1 VSWVKITHA
10 FALAL
15 ALSIASAPAA
25 WARHALAA
33 PLCAAIRHSLDA
45 AGDGS
50 RSPAFLASY
59 LPGPNESDVPL
70 PLRQS
75 AFTYDNSLAAIA
87 LIACGDVQRARRI
100 GDALLIAGEHDR
112 SFGDGRLRN
121 AYRAG
126 LVSGDSSIALPGWW
140 DAKQKMW
147 AEDAYQDGT
156 ATGNVAWAAL
166 ALLNLYE
173 ATQEEAYRAG
183 AARLLHW
190 ITANTLDQ
198 RAPVGFSGGVD
209 GFDNLQTKLTWRS
222 TEHNIDVYALAVWL
236 DRLDANSA
244 HENVVAIA
252 RGFLDSVFVPD
263 QGLFRLGTKPDG
275 ALQPTN
281 YLALDTQLWPLL
293 AVSDAPAAWR
303 QAMHGAEIKLSVPGG
318 FDFNNDRDGLWV
330 EGTAQA
336 ALTLR
341 SLGRERDAAAL
352 LDALASQISPSGYLF
367 ATREK
372 RITTGLKIGPNSSEA
387 DFFYY
392 RLPHL
397 GATAWAVLAATQ
409 WNPFTGKIVG

>member
-1 VSWVKITHA
+1 MKITHA

-112 SFGDGRLRN
+112 SFGDGRSRN

-166 ALLNLYE
+166 ALLNLYQ
-173 ATQEEAYRAG
+173 ATQDEAYRAG
-183 AARLLHW
+183 AARLLRLDHCEHARSNVLPLVLAAASTAS
-190 ITANTLDQ
+190 IT
-198 RAPVGFSGGVD
+198 
-209 GFDNLQTKLTWRS
+209 LQTKLTWRS